1 MAQSTVLQRQTS
13 GAARRRFPLLVLLL
27 WALLPECAFAQDFFH
42 GGVSAQTL
50 ARAGIY
56 TPGPTNALDALALN
70 PAGLSSLAAPVGDAM
85 LFSGLA
91 WGSFS
96 NAANDDSRM
105 RLRPGFT
112 PIGAVAT
119 PIGHSRRWSAGLG
132 VTPDFLS
139 AVNWHYSDSPGTGG
153 ADYGSQA
160 EQSEISAYRASAG
173 VAFAPSPRLSV
184 GATVGLVY
192 NENTLVAPYIFQE
205 NPSLAGLKTL
215 LAMHTRGLGWGGSLG
230 VTARPVRKLEMSAAW
245 SSPIV
250 VNGKGHASGDL
261 GEQFAVL
268 DIPFAPDYIYRARVR
283 VELPQSFF
291 VGGRWQAAR
300 NLGLSLQGDWD
311 GFHHA
316 FQSLP
321 VNLSNGNNADINGF
335 LGSSS
340 IQDEVPLNWSD
351 QYTLRVAFDRSLGEH
366 YEMGGGYTR
375 HSSLVP
381 NGTLTPLN
389 AAIMKNGLST
399 GIEFHDDRIR
409 AAAAYA
415 ISLNQSASVG
425 TSGLLAGE
433 YSNSRVT
440 IGTQTLILELALRLK

>member
-1 MAQSTVLQRQTS
+1 M
-13 GAARRRFPLLVLLL
+13 
-27 WALLPECAFAQDFFH
+27 
-42 GGVSAQTL
+42 
-50 ARAGIY
+50 
-56 TPGPTNALDALALN
+56 
-70 PAGLSSLAAPVGDAM
+70 
-85 LFSGLA
+85 
-91 WGSFS
+91 
-96 NAANDDSRM
+96 
-105 RLRPGFT
+105 
-112 PIGAVAT
+112 PIGR
-119 PIGHSRRWSAGLG
+119 SRWSAGLG

-139 AVNWHYSDSPGTGG
+139 RVYWHYSDSPGTGG
-153 ADYGSQA
+153 ADYGAPA
-160 EQSEISAYRASAG
+160 EESEISAYRVAAG
-173 VAFAPSPRLSV
+173 VAFAPSPRLSL
-184 GATVGLVY
+184 GATLGLVY
-192 NENTLVAPYIFQE
+192 NQNALVAPYIFQE

-215 LAMHTRGLGWGGSLG
+215 LALHTRGLGWGGSIG
-230 VTARPVRKLEMSAAW
+230 IATRPTRKLEIGAAW

-268 DIPFAPDYIYRARVR
+268 DIPFQPDFIYRARVR

-291 VGGRWQAAR
+291 LGGRWQATHS
-300 NLGLSLQGDWD
+300 LGLSLQGDYA

-316 FQSLP
+316 FRNLP
-321 VNLSNGNNADINGF
+321 IHLTHGNNADINAF

-340 IQDEVPLNWSD
+340 IHDEVPLNWSD
-351 QYTLRVAFDRSLGEH
+351 QYTLRLAFDRALGEH
-366 YEMGGGYTR
+366 YQVGGGYTR

-415 ISLNQSASVG
+415 INLNQSASVG

-433 YSNSRVT
+433 YSNSHLT
-440 IGTQTLILELALRLK
+440 IGTQALILEFALRLK